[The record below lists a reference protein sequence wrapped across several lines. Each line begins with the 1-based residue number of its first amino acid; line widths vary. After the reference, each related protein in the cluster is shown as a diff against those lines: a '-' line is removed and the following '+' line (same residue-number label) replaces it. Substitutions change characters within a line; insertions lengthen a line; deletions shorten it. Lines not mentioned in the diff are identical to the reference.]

1 MTKSLFY
8 IVVVAALGGFLFGF
22 DSGVISGCEKAIQSE
37 FALSAF
43 WLGLIVS
50 VALIG
55 TVIGV
60 FGAGVPSDKW
70 GRRPTLWLMGTLFL
84 ISAVGCAFTP
94 TCKVFGPHLLG
105 LFRFIGG
112 LAIGGVS
119 VVVPLYIV
127 EVSPGRL
134 RGRLV
139 ATNQLNIVFGI
150 LISYVSNYFVARWMA
165 VEGGW
170 FNTLCQW
177 LAGVFASN
185 PMTVEMVKWRVM
197 LGMECLPIFVFM
209 ALLTTIPESPR
220 WLVRAGRKEES
231 ERVLTRIGFAEQGK
245 TMADIIR
252 EIEESLKEVSTGVSV
267 ALFQRKY
274 LKPILL
280 AFFIAFFNQVS
291 GINAINYYAPRIFN
305 MIFGEGNEMASL
317 AGTIGVG
324 TVNLTFTILAFFI
337 IDKFGRKAMIIGGA
351 TLMILMHS
359 LVAWQLSLNDED
371 LKVNVAQSAVAAKLE
386 APGAVATVVKD
397 SGEVEFFAA
406 SDLKCD
412 FSSVGK
418 DADVATRR
426 QQMKALLGKARTEAV
441 KQAKDTL
448 ANYLVSVKAGTV
460 EVQGADVLPLPG
472 ASSADRIAKASQ
484 ILQKASPYLVKGIAT
499 LPSGADLEK
508 AIDDALDAGGD
519 LPAITSKV
527 FVGTTTQVCNS
538 TLAVLGILGF
548 IAFFACSSGAVIWVY
563 ISEVFPNAVRAKGQ
577 SLGCFTHWF
586 MCTIISWAFPVVA
599 ERAGTWAFA
608 FFALMMVVQLVWAV
622 FFMTETKGGTIE
634 DIERRLGIE

>member
-1 MTKSLFY
+1 MNKSLFY
-8 IVVVAALGGFLFGF
+8 IVVVAAIGGFLFGF
-22 DSGVISGCEKAIQSE
+22 DSGVISGCEKAIQAE
-37 FALSAF
+37 FGLSAF
-43 WLGLIVS
+43 WHGLIVS

-60 FGAGVPSDKW
+60 FGAGAPSDKW

-84 ISAVGCAFTP
+84 VSAVGCAFTP
-94 TCKVFGPHLLG
+94 TNTTIGPHLLG
-105 LFRFIGG
+105 WFRFIGG

-150 LISYVSNYFVARWMA
+150 LISYVSNYFVARWMS
-165 VEGGW
+165 VDGGW
-170 FNTLCQW
+170 FNNMCQH
-177 LAGVFASN
+177 LAGVFASH

-197 LGMECLPIFVFM
+197 LGMECLPIAVFM
-209 ALLTTIPESPR
+209 ALLTTIAESPR
-220 WLVRAGRKEES
+220 WLVRAGRKDES

-245 TMADIIR
+245 TMADILR
-252 EIEESLKEVSTGVSV
+252 EIEESLKEVGSGTSV
-267 ALFQRKY
+267 ALYQRKY

-291 GINAINYYAPRIFN
+291 GINAINYYAPRIFD
-305 MIFGEGNEMASL
+305 MIFGAGSEMASL
-317 AGTIGVG
+317 AGTMGVG

-359 LVAWQLSLNDED
+359 LVAWQLSL
-371 LKVNVAQSAVAAKLE
+371 
-386 APGAVATVVKD
+386 
-397 SGEVEFFAA
+397 
-406 SDLKCD
+406 
-412 FSSVGK
+412 
-418 DADVATRR
+418 
-426 QQMKALLGKARTEAV
+426 
-441 KQAKDTL
+441 
-448 ANYLVSVKAGTV
+448 
-460 EVQGADVLPLPG
+460 
-472 ASSADRIAKASQ
+472 
-484 ILQKASPYLVKGIAT
+484 
-499 LPSGADLEK
+499 
-508 AIDDALDAGGD
+508 GD
-519 LPAITSKV
+519 K
-527 FVGTTTQVCNS
+527 CNS

-577 SLGCFTHWF
+577 ALGCFTHWF

-599 ERAGTWAFA
+599 ERAGTWAFG
-608 FFALMMVVQLVWAV
+608 FFAFMMLVQLLWAI
-622 FFMTETKGGTIE
+622 FFMPETKGGTIE
-634 DIERRLGIE
+634 DIEKRLGISG